1 MMRERRSGHRSKIR
15 VASCLAALALTLAA
29 CSETPTAESDPSADE
44 RFFWSLPAGFPT
56 PVVSSDNPMS
66 SAKVELG
73 RRLFYDARL
82 SRNGTTSCGT
92 CHQQAKAFTD
102 GRVVGIGS
110 TGEHHPRNSMST
122 ANAAY
127 LAALTWANPTL
138 RELESQA
145 NTPIFGE
152 HPVELGFGGNETELL
167 NRLKADA
174 EYRTRFGV
182 SFATDGDNAV
192 SLLNMTRA
200 IAAFER
206 TMISGNSAF
215 DRGTMSESAKR
226 GEQLFR
232 APQLACAAC
241 HGGLM
246 FAGSTSTPPPGAPPT
261 EFFNNGLYNIGG
273 TGAYPSDN
281 QGIITVTGNPNDMG
295 RFKAPTLRNIA
306 LTGPYM
312 HDGSIATLDG
322 VIDMYA
328 RGGMLTTTGPN
339 TGDGRLSPLK
349 NPRVNGFVLSTQQRA
364 DLLAFLEAL
373 TDSSFVTNAKLSNPW
388 PKGSPANP

>member
-15 VASCLAALALTLAA
+15 VALRWTACALALAA
-29 CSETPTAESDPSADE
+29 CGETPTAENDPGADE
-44 RFFWSLPAGFPT
+44 AFSWTRPANFPT
-56 PVVSSDNPMS
+56 PVVPSDNPMS

-82 SRNGTTSCGT
+82 SRNGTTSCGS

-138 RELESQA
+138 RELEAQA
-145 NTPIFGE
+145 NTPVFGE
-152 HPVELGFGGNETELL
+152 HPVELGFGGDEAELL
-167 NRLKADA
+167 NRLATDA

-182 SFATDGDNAV
+182 SFPADGDHAV

-215 DRGTMSESAKR
+215 DRGTMSESARR

-232 APQLACAAC
+232 SPQLACATC
-241 HGGLM
+241 HGGFL
-246 FAGSTSTPPPGAPPT
+246 FAGVTSPPPQGALFT

-273 TGAYPSDN
+273 TGAYPVDN
-281 QGIITVTGNPNDMG
+281 PGIVAITGNPNDMG
-295 RFKAPTLRNIA
+295 KFKAPTLRNIA
-306 LTGPYM
+306 LTAPYM

-322 VIDMYA
+322 VVDMYA
-328 RGGMLTTTGPN
+328 RGGMLTTSGPN
-339 TGDGRLSPLK
+339 AGDGRLSPFK
-349 NPRVNGFVLSTQQRA
+349 NQRVNGFALGTQQRA
-364 DLLAFLEAL
+364 DLIAFLEAL
-373 TDSSFVTNAKLSNPW
+373 TDTSFVTNPKLSNPW
-388 PKGSPANP
+388 PKGSAANP